1 MELIK
6 EREQHKEL
14 QQEQIKLL
22 KENSPPKDRND
33 NQNDHQND
41 HQNDLQI
48 PQDGHANM
56 HDISKDISEILE
68 RQMHSP

>member
-41 HQNDLQI
+41 LQI